1 MGMALFAQGGVAV
14 GLSIMASQNLQHIH
28 IEGGMSLG
36 DMIIFTVTATTL
48 CVQLIGPAFT
58 KLAIQRA
65 GEIGRNITEEDIMA
79 ELTVADVTDTSIVPL
94 REGTP
99 LDVVVQH
106 FSEQDTLVYPVVSKS
121 GKIRGVLTFE
131 MLKEV
136 LADRD
141 TWQWLVVGDV
151 MQPVRERLYAEMSLS
166 EAIQEMRTMQVEA
179 LPVLRS
185 PENDELLGIL
195 DLRQARRKV
204 SAELVRR
211 QTTAP
216 A

>member
-28 IEGGMSLG
+28 VAGGMSLG

-65 GEIGRNITEEDIMA
+65 GEIGRNITEEDVMS
-79 ELTVADVTDTSIVPL
+79 ELVVADVANTSIVPL
-94 REGTP
+94 KEATP

-106 FSEQDTLVYPVVSKS
+106 FSEQDTLVYPVVSES

-131 MLKEV
+131 MLKDL

-151 MQPVRERLYAEMSLS
+151 MQPLKERLYAQENLA
-166 EAIQEMRTMQVEA
+166 EAFQEMRNMQVET
-179 LPVLRS
+179 LPVIKS
-185 PENDELLGIL
+185 PEDEKLIGIL
-195 DLRQARRKV
+195 DLREARQKV
-204 SAELVRR
+204 GAELVQR
-211 QTTAP
+211 QTASH
-216 A
+216 